1 MVPMRTIKSAAR
13 KIAERFHP
21 QRIILFGS
29 HARGDADKHS
39 DVDLMIL
46 MKGRGRRVHDKALE
60 IRMAIDF
67 GFPLDLLTRS
77 PEEFERRI
85 SWSDWFLKEI
95 DEKGITLYE
104 APDARMDQKSR
115 RRLRNGATRVARA
128 KVA

>member
-1 MVPMRTIKSAAR
+1 MRTIKAAAR

-29 HARGDADKHS
+29 HARGDADQHS
-39 DVDLMIL
+39 DVDLMVL
-46 MKGRGRRVHDKALE
+46 MKGKGRRVHDKALD

-77 PEEFERRI
+77 PEEFQRRI
-85 SWSDWFLKEI
+85 TWGDWFLKEI

-104 APDARMDQKSR
+104 APDTRVDQKSG
-115 RRLRNGATRVARA
+115 RRLRNGSTRSAGA
-128 KVA
+128 KIA